1 MSAHAL
7 PLKQQIP
14 LDEPLTPIMPPSN
27 KLDADQYVA
36 DDIDGVTES
45 LFGSGNMSYA
55 VMQASQSGSLLNNT
69 TPATSFLAGD
79 VPGGNLQWLSAGTST
94 GTEYDVT
101 QGGMTYRS
109 PAISSDEILSTQ
121 DATGSSSAN
130 AGNVTGD
137 GNFANSTVGS
147 VGASQSASSNKV
159 NPDTGVAPTV
169 NTTASS
175 ETNTNTTS
183 VVRGKDGQDG
193 MDGQDAMFCC
203 TGHCSVTYNNTN
215 YYDTEV
221 HYGDVTFG
229 DVNLGDLI
237 HIGDI
242 DLGDLITIND
252 VVDINI
258 GDVVSTINIVLLDL
272 GDAITHVTQ
281 LIHNVTETVGDTLGD
296 LIDGTFTS
304 IEAVTSILDTLL
316 TSVTDVTHNIT
327 SQLTDLSAQ
336 LVDVLGDVVNQ
347 LGDKAL
353 SLIESTL
360 HDALNGLDQAA
371 NGLQDLLDMAD
382 EVTDLI
388 PGTEAITEIAQNLGN
403 ITGQLGNDI
412 SEMVTPVLDLVHLGD
427 QPLVEDGLDLIDEV
441 LDVPTPALDVV
452 GDTVADALD
461 NPLETGID
469 TLENPDVAIHN
480 ILNTVD
486 DVGAEIDDVLHATHD
501 LLENVP
507 GGAENLLGGLADD
520 LLNPPTAPDDGG
532 DSDLIVD
539 AGIDLLDHTLS
550 TIDAEAVLDP
560 VESVVGDVDS
570 TLNLQTDLLAH
581 DGEETNNAA
590 GDQDLTVDID
600 AEILG
605 LEKLDIEADIPLDGI
620 EAITGDIDLDVT
632 AALDLLNG
640 ANEADLISGITDAL
654 DDALDWTESLVVDG
668 SDLFDGL
675 GNDADTGDLLPE
687 PVGSV
692 AEGLGVLD
700 VTSHEPSLLGGLF
713 G

>member
-55 VMQASQSGSLLNNT
+55 VMQASQSGNLLNNT
-69 TPATSFLAGD
+69 APATPFLAGD

-121 DATGSSSAN
+121 GAPASSSAHASN
-130 AGNVTGD
+130 LTGD
-137 GNFANSTVGS
+137 GNFSHSTVGS
-147 VGASQSASSNKV
+147 MGASQSASHNNI
-159 NPDTGVAPTV
+159 NPDTSVTPSI

-175 ETNTNTTS
+175 ETNTNTTT

-221 HYGDVTFG
+221 HYGDVIFG

-316 TSVTDVTHNIT
+316 TSVTEVTHNIT

-336 LVDVLGDVVNQ
+336 LMDVLGDVVNQ

-452 GDTVADALD
+452 GDTVADAFD

-480 ILNTVD
+480 ILNTAD

-560 VESVVGDVDS
+560 VESVVGNVDS

-605 LEKLDIEADIPLDGI
+605 LETLDIEADIPLDGI

-640 ANEADLISGITDAL
+640 ANEGDLISGITDAL

-668 SDLFDGL
+668 GDLFDGL